1 MTTAAVG
8 ADAAGVELPGRTTVS
23 ERAVRRIAAHAACE
37 VPGVDRGVKVDAT
50 VSGDRTALAVRLPV
64 RYPQPVGRVTEQ
76 CRAHL
81 RERTAELTGIKVSKV
96 DIVVPELTTEAAAA
110 GRVR

>member
-1 MTTAAVG
+1 MTSVAVP
-8 ADAAGVELPGRTTVS
+8 AELPGRTTVS
-23 ERAVRRIAAHAACE
+23 ERAVRRIAAHAATE

-76 CRAHL
+76 ARAHL
-81 RERTAELTGIKVSKV
+81 RERTTELTGITVSRV
-96 DIVVPELTTEAAAA
+96 DIVVPELTTETVVA